1 MLQHLEK
8 AGEIISPTSN
18 MQSQDSSTTG
28 DDIESVAD
36 PLDVEGGDHDWK
48 SVSNSQ
54 AAAEVIPSSVFTN
67 EAPNPPLPSPHSSQ
81 RGENITNKNSP
92 LAPIAYPVQSPRS
105 SAHSL
110 LPSPARGP
118 SVEAQHQPSSLK
130 SLKAPQKMP
139 SKAADTVTLD
149 DSARAGD
156 TLALESAAPAH
167 HDPDLAN
174 YANFAL

>member
-1 MLQHLEK
+1 
-8 AGEIISPTSN
+8 

-36 PLDVEGGDHDWK
+36 PLDIEGGDHDWK

-54 AAAEVIPSSVFTN
+54 TAAEVIPSSVSSRETTN
-67 EAPNPPLPSPHSSQ
+67 EAHNPPLPSPHSSQ
-81 RGENITNKNSP
+81 RGENIANKNSP
-92 LAPIAYPVQSPRS
+92 SAPIVYPVLSPRAS
-105 SAHSL
+105 TRSP
-110 LPSPARGP
+110 LPPPARDP
-118 SVEAQHQPSSLK
+118 SVAAQDQPSSLK
-130 SLKAPQKMP
+130 SLKSPQKMP
-139 SKAADTVTLD
+139 SKAADSVTLD